1 MMTMIITM
9 MKILIMTINIIVA
22 IIMMKIIIR
31 GKKKRIKE

>member
-9 MKILIMTINIIVA
+9 MKILIITINIILA